1 MQQPLA
7 YRMRPRTLEE
17 IVGQTHIVGEGK
29 LLYRMIK
36 ANRLSSIILY
46 GPPGT
51 GKTTIAHVIA
61 KMTNLPFHQIN
72 AVSAGKKEMEL
83 VVAEAKL
90 TGQSI
95 LFVDEV
101 HRFNKGQQDYLLPFI
116 ENGLLI
122 LIGATTENPYFEI
135 NKAIQSRC
143 TILELKYPTPDDI
156 MHVLERALQDE
167 ERGLGNL
174 NIDIDQETLQFIAES
189 SNGDIR
195 TALNALEI
203 AVLSTEPVDGRI
215 MLNQDV
221 MKECLQKKSV
231 HYDKNGDGHYN
242 VISAFQKSIRGSDV
256 HAALHY
262 LARLIEAGDL
272 SIICRRLLV
281 TAWEDIGLANTSVCA
296 NVLAAIESAERLGL
310 PEARIPLAVAVT
322 ELCLSPKSNSAY
334 KALDRALMDLRTK
347 NIGDIPNHLKD
358 AHYQG
363 AEELGRGTDYLYPH
377 DYGGWVYQ
385 QYLPDELEGK
395 KYYKPILVGNEKNI
409 AQLYERIE
417 QLKRKK
423 KGES

>member
-7 YRMRPRTLEE
+7 YRMRPQTIDE
-17 IVGQTHIVGEGK
+17 IVGQDHIIGEGK
-29 LLYRMIK
+29 LLQRMIK

-51 GKTTIAHVIA
+51 GKTTIAQVIA
-61 KMTNLPFHQIN
+61 NMTKLPFHHIN
-72 AVSAGKKEMEL
+72 AVSAGKKEMEQ

-95 LFVDEV
+95 LFIDEV

-143 TILELKYPTPDDI
+143 TILELKYPHPVDV
-156 MHVLERALQDE
+156 MKVLKRAIRDK
-167 ERGLGNL
+167 ERGLGKYQIE
-174 NIDIDQETLQFIAES
+174 IDEHTLQFISES
-189 SNGDIR
+189 CNGDIR

-203 AVLSTEPVDGRI
+203 AVLSTEESSNGKI
-215 MLNQDV
+215 IIDV
-221 MKECLQKKSV
+221 EIMKECLHKKSM
-231 HYDKNGDGHYN
+231 HYDKDGDSHYN

-281 TAWEDIGLANTSVCA
+281 VAWEDVGLANTTVCA
-296 NVLAAIESAERLGL
+296 NVLAAIQSAERLGL
-310 PEARIPLAVAVT
+310 PEARIPLSVAVT
-322 ELCLSPKSNSAY
+322 ELCLTPKSNSAY
-334 KALDRALMDLRTK
+334 TALDRALMDLRTK
-347 NIGDIPNHLKD
+347 NVGDVPDHLKD
-358 AHYQG
+358 AHYEG
-363 AEELGRGTDYLYPH
+363 AKELGRGAQYLYPH

-385 QYLPDELEGK
+385 QYLPDELAGK
-395 KYYKPILVGNEKNI
+395 KYYKPKLVGNEK
-409 AQLYERIE
+409 QLAHLYDRIE
-417 QLKRKK
+417 ELSKK
-423 KGES
+423 KNK